1 MMLHRHFETEGDRRA
16 NMTTLADVSGS
27 GKEFVS
33 EVFPPEE
40 PDEAPKRRGR
50 QKKAVTE

>member
-1 MMLHRHFETEGDRRA
+1 MMLHRHFENEEDQRA
-16 NMTTLADVSGS
+16 NMTTLAGLSGS

-40 PDEAPKRRGR
+40 PVEAPKRRVR
-50 QKKAVTE
+50 QKKAAEE

>member
-1 MMLHRHFETEGDRRA
+1 MMLHRHFENEEDRRA
-16 NMTTLADVSGS
+16 NMTTLADLSGS

-40 PDEAPKRRGR
+40 PVEAPKRRGR
-50 QKKAVTE
+50 QKKAAEE

>member
-1 MMLHRHFETEGDRRA
+1 MMLHRHFENEGDRRA
-16 NMTTLADVSGS
+16 NMTTLAGLSGS

-40 PDEAPKRRGR
+40 PVEAPKRRVR
-50 QKKAVTE
+50 QKKAAEE